1 VPDRVEQLAQHRPSF
16 VLADVVARRPAVP
29 LRLLGVLMRMPS
41 CARARRTVALAAAA
55 LAATGAVAVAGGTA
69 WASTGTDHP
78 QVRADD
84 CTPQHV
90 SGCTG
95 TDSPADPSLLRYCGP
110 DGTCAPVGHR
120 GGRHH

>member
-1 VPDRVEQLAQHRPSF
+1 
-16 VLADVVARRPAVP
+16 
-29 LRLLGVLMRMPS
+29 MRMPACTRVGAAAS
-41 CARARRTVALAAAA
+41 RARRTLALAAAA
-55 LAATGAVAVAGGTA
+55 LAATGALAVAGGTA

-110 DGTCAPVGHR
+110 DGTCAPVAHR
-120 GGRHH
+120 AGRHH